1 MQPAGERPPVP
12 ATTGVVRCPLM
23 GAGLLPPLLL
33 LPLGAYYSD
42 AGETTPCVCSIPV
55 STKQVGSR
63 ASGVFFLLWLLF
75 DLCVVHLLCPQY
87 SAGELFG
94 CAVPAVVAVPTSG
107 DLAPEDG
114 GVPQLTAVALGG
126 SVTEKGAV
134 AHSCLWNTQSVVE
147 SPFVVPPLHGIPL
160 AAGAHGDDLPVFY
173 ARMFPG
179 AIFHPPRHS

>member
-1 MQPAGERPPVP
+1 MCVQHSGQHK
-12 ATTGVVRCPLM
+12 TGWQQ
-23 GAGLLPPLLL
+23 GF
-33 LPLGAYYSD
+33 
-42 AGETTPCVCSIPV
+42 
-55 STKQVGSR
+55 GS
-63 ASGVFFLLWLLF
+63 FFLLWLLF

-87 SAGELFG
+87 AAGELFG

-147 SPFVVPPLHGIPL
+147 SPPSSSRRCTVSRWRQAPMATTSRCSTPACFPARFSTHHDIP
-160 AAGAHGDDLPVFY
+160 DPMPV
-173 ARMFPG
+173 
-179 AIFHPPRHS
+179 

>member
-1 MQPAGERPPVP
+1 MRVQHSGQHK
-12 ATTGVVRCPLM
+12 TGWQQ
-23 GAGLLPPLLL
+23 GF
-33 LPLGAYYSD
+33 
-42 AGETTPCVCSIPV
+42 
-55 STKQVGSR
+55 GS
-63 ASGVFFLLWLLF
+63 FFLLWLLF

-147 SPFVVPPLHGIPL
+147 SPPFVVPPLHGIPL